1 MTKPKYGPYEFMIR
15 YDSTERKLIFVVNGQ
30 KHVWDIAELD
40 NPREQPVARS
50 AKKSAVAERTL
61 AERKYCEID
70 QFYYSEMFT
79 CPICYGGDRERDRII
94 SMLNGYLEL
103 TQLPGDHGVEI
114 NTEWDAGFNAAIALI
129 KGEEK

>member
-15 YDSTERKLIFVVNGQ
+15 YDPTERKLIFVVNGE

-40 NPREQPVARS
+40 NPKEQPVAQS

-61 AERKYCEID
+61 AERKFCEID

-79 CPICYGGDRERDRII
+79 CPICYGADRERERII
-94 SMLNGYLEL
+94 KLLHEKAAVNWIEALEYPYYADEL
-103 TQLPGDHGVEI
+103 E
-114 NTEWDAGFNAAIALI
+114 ALI
-129 KGEEK
+129 KGEQK